1 MDSILTIVII
11 VVSSILVLLMIELVI
26 RNRSY
31 KDIEA
36 LEQWKQEIK
45 DKPVADELK
54 RVKDLNMTGQTEEL
68 FGKWREEWDE
78 IVSTTLPK
86 ADKDLA
92 QARKFASQ
100 FSFRKAKYAMN
111 ESISG
116 LDDAD
121 NRITGILNELQQLL
135 ESHEKNS
142 SEIEGLRD
150 TYRSMKK
157 SVLAHRHMYGAAE
170 QKIEEMLDAE
180 SNKFKTFEEATD
192 NGDYLKAR
200 EIVISLEEGLADLEI
215 IIHQIPD
222 LLVECQ
228 ATLPVQLEDLLHGH
242 NDMVR
247 QGYVLEY
254 LEIPKEVRDMTTQLH
269 TCLMDIQELHITE
282 AAAKVENLKTRL
294 DGFYDQLEQEVHA
307 RHYVEQKTL
316 SVYEDLEEIRT
327 ETIETKAETQLVK
340 QSYQLQDKDIESQ
353 KVIEKQMHILT
364 KRFEMLQLRVAEQD
378 IAFSIIREELEE
390 VYEQCETLKVLHAE
404 YKEMLQTMRKEEFEA
419 REKLQEMR
427 NTIFETKR
435 FMQKSNLPG
444 LPESIMEDLQRGQM
458 AMQAVYDQLEVKPLN
473 MNAVNSSL
481 EEAYTTV
488 NGVAEMTE
496 ELIGQAYLVEKL
508 IQYGNRYRSHD
519 ENLAESLNYAEKLF
533 REYQYDAA
541 LEQAASILEQLE
553 PGVVQKI
560 AEYVDNEQT
569 LS

>member
-54 RVKDLNMTGQTEEL
+54 RVKELNMTGQTEEL

-78 IVSTTLPK
+78 IVSNTLPK
-86 ADKDLA
+86 AEKNLER
-92 QARKFASQ
+92 ARKSASQ
-100 FSFRKAKYAMN
+100 FSFRKAKHAMN

-116 LDDAD
+116 LDEAD
-121 NRITGILNELQQLL
+121 NRITEILSELQELI

-157 SVLAHRHMYGAAE
+157 SVLAHRHMYGEAE
-170 QKIEEMLDAE
+170 QKIEELLDTE
-180 SNKFKTFEEATD
+180 SAKFQKFEEATE

-200 EIVISLEEGLADLEI
+200 EIVMSLEEGLSSLEV

-228 ATLPVQLEDLLHGH
+228 ATLPVQLEDLSQGH
-242 NDMVR
+242 DDMKK
-247 QGYVLEY
+247 QGYVLNH
-254 LEIPKEVRDMTTQLH
+254 LEIPKEVRDMTKQLQ
-269 TCLMDIQELHITE
+269 TCLMDIQELHVTE
-282 AAAKVENLKTRL
+282 AAEKMEDLKTRL
-294 DGFYDQLEQEVHA
+294 DALYDQLEQEVHA
-307 RHYVEQKTL
+307 KYYVEQKTV
-316 SVYEDLEEIRT
+316 SVYDDLEDLREQ
-327 ETIETKAETQLVK
+327 TIETKAETQFVK

-353 KVIEKQMHILT
+353 KLIEKQMHILM
-364 KRFEMLQLRVAEQD
+364 KRFEVLQLRVAEQD
-378 IAFSIIREELEE
+378 IAFSVIREELEE
-390 VYEQCETLKVLHAE
+390 VYEQCETLKVLHEE
-404 YKEMLQTMRKEEFEA
+404 YKDMLQTMRKEEFEA

-427 NTIFETKR
+427 NTIVETKR

-444 LPESIMEDLQRGQM
+444 LPSSVMEDLQRGQV
-458 AMQAVYDQLEVKPLN
+458 AMQTVYEQLELKPLN
-473 MNAVNSSL
+473 MHAVNSSL
-481 EEAYTTV
+481 EEAHTV
-488 NGVAEMTE
+488 VSGVYEMTE

-519 ENLAESLNYAEKLF
+519 TDLAYSLDNAEKLF
-533 REYQYDAA
+533 REYEYDAA
-541 LEQAASILEQLE
+541 LEQAASVLEQLE

-560 AEYVDNEQT
+560 AEFVDNEQT
-569 LS
+569 L